1 VLEIYTINHGLY
13 ATELKM
19 FDTKLFIKKI
29 QNYPEIFD
37 TTNAGFKQ
45 IDGKNGAWDKLADEF
60 KVDCKFRRIFKKIA

>member
-1 VLEIYTINHGLY
+1 
-13 ATELKM
+13 M

-29 QNYPEIFD
+29 QNFPEIFD

-60 KVDCKFRRIFKKIA
+60 KVECKLIAAFQLIA